1 MRTVQGWLK
10 SLEQCGYINIS
21 YDRGSYESCTRKIY
35 INANYVNPSPD
46 TTGIDGETEA
56 DPETAR
62 AEYVE
67 SPSVNKEYVR
77 QIFAKWNN
85 YGLPNRGEIEFLNRF
100 GRCHQYLKGI
110 SSSDVL
116 SAIDNYASIRQ
127 RSDSWYAKKH
137 NLTFE
142 SFCKV
147 IDKFLDG
154 NFFAEN
160 FCDAPKESKES
171 EQMTNPNI
179 SYKECPKCHH
189 KTAVKM
195 SDIRPIYYHCDNCK
209 QDSTEEQIEDTEKF
223 ANVWHDRRSRN
234 QGKGEERVGDMGARG
249 SRAKAEGR
257 RGKLKVAQAV
267 CRDNGGPERR
277 CGNGDGDR
285 DEGRQTERVLRGLPK
300 AAGRGSPEEVGG
312 RRTDEGGGRIMESER
327 AYWAMIS
334 ANLVALY
341 RQKTAEG
348 MDSFELLDGWERQGT
363 PAEVMQVVRAEA
375 GTRSIERKET
385 SGEVFAGLFGG
396 FLKTQKKLLT
406 K

>member
-1 MRTVQGWLK
+1 MEQPTYYAIIPANVRYDRQLTADEKLLYGEITCLSNAKGYCYASNAYFAELYRVDVRTVQRWLK
-10 SLEQCGYINIS
+10 NLLKCGYVNILYTRDS
-21 YDRGSYESCTRKIY
+21 RESCLRKIY

-46 TTGIDGETEA
+46 TSGIDGETGAE
-56 DPETAR
+56 PEPAR

-67 SPSVNKEYVR
+67 DPSVNKEYVR
-77 QIFAKWNN
+77 QIFAKWSN

-116 SAIDNYASIRQ
+116 SAIDNYASIRR

-195 SDIRPIYYHCDNCK
+195 SNVRPIYYHCDNCK
-209 QDSTEEQIEDTEKF
+209 QDSTEEQIEDTEKLRMYGTTDETEIREKLRKESEIWEREE
-223 ANVWHDRRSRN
+223 AERKRKEEEENAKWLKRYAEIMEARKGGATATETKDDKPKESYEEARKGGATAATATETKDDKPKESYEDYLRRL
-234 QGKGEERVGDMGARG
+234 GEEALKKSESDAQ
-249 SRAKAEGR
+249 AKA
-257 RGKLKVAQAV
+257 A
-267 CRDNGGPERR
+267 
-277 CGNGDGDR
+277 
-285 DEGRQTERVLRGLPK
+285 
-300 AAGRGSPEEVGG
+300 EE
-312 RRTDEGGGRIMESER
+312 
-327 AYWAMIS
+327 
-334 ANLVALY
+334 
-341 RQKTAEG
+341 
-348 MDSFELLDGWERQGT
+348 
-363 PAEVMQVVRAEA
+363 
-375 GTRSIERKET
+375 
-385 SGEVFAGLFGG
+385 
-396 FLKTQKKLLT
+396 
-406 K
+406 

>member
-1 MRTVQGWLK
+1 MEQPTYYAIIPANVRYNSQLTADEKLLYGEITCLSNAKGYCYATNAYFAELYRVDVRTVQRWLK
-10 SLEQCGYINIS
+10 NLLKCGYINVLYTRDS
-21 YDRGSYESCTRKIY
+21 RESCLRKIY
-35 INANYVNPSPD
+35 INANYVNSSPD
-46 TTGIDGETEA
+46 TTGIDSETEA
-56 DPETAR
+56 EPEAEPEPAR

-85 YGLPNRGEIEFLNRF
+85 YRLPNRGEIEFLNRF

-171 EQMTNPNI
+171 EQMTNTNI

-195 SDIRPIYYHCDNCK
+195 SNIKPIYYHCDNCK
-209 QDSTEEQIEDTEKF
+209 QDSTEEQIEDTEKLRMYGTTDE
-223 ANVWHDRRSRN
+223 AEIREKLRKESEIWEREEAERKRKEAEENSKWLKRYAEIMETRKGGAATATATATETKDDKPKESYEDYLRRL
-234 QGKGEERVGDMGARG
+234 GEEALKKSECDAQ
-249 SRAKAEGR
+249 AKA
-257 RGKLKVAQAV
+257 A
-267 CRDNGGPERR
+267 
-277 CGNGDGDR
+277 
-285 DEGRQTERVLRGLPK
+285 
-300 AAGRGSPEEVGG
+300 EE
-312 RRTDEGGGRIMESER
+312 
-327 AYWAMIS
+327 
-334 ANLVALY
+334 
-341 RQKTAEG
+341 
-348 MDSFELLDGWERQGT
+348 
-363 PAEVMQVVRAEA
+363 
-375 GTRSIERKET
+375 
-385 SGEVFAGLFGG
+385 
-396 FLKTQKKLLT
+396 
-406 K
+406 

>member
-1 MRTVQGWLK
+1 MEQPTYYAIIPANVRYNKKLSPNEKLLYGELTCLTHQDGYCFATNSYFARLYGVTVRTVQGWFK
-10 SLEQCGYINIS
+10 ALEQCGYINIR
-21 YDRGSYESCTRKIY
+21 YDRDSYESCTRKIY

-46 TTGIDGETEA
+46 TSGIDGETEA
-56 DPETAR
+56 EPEPAR

-116 SAIDNYASIRQ
+116 SAIDNYASIRR

-160 FCDAPKESKES
+160 FCDAPKESKEPGADGES
-171 EQMTNPNI
+171 GQMTNPSI

-195 SDIRPIYYHCDNCK
+195 SNVRPIYYHCDNCK
-209 QDSTEEQIEDTEKF
+209 QDSTEEQIEDTEKLRMYGTTDE
-223 ANVWHDRRSRN
+223 AEIREKLRKESEMWEREEAERKRKEDEENAKWLKRYAEIMAAREGGATAATATETKDDKPKESYEDYLRRL
-234 QGKGEERVGDMGARG
+234 GEEALKQSEGDAQ
-249 SRAKAEGR
+249 AKA
-257 RGKLKVAQAV
+257 A
-267 CRDNGGPERR
+267 
-277 CGNGDGDR
+277 
-285 DEGRQTERVLRGLPK
+285 
-300 AAGRGSPEEVGG
+300 EE
-312 RRTDEGGGRIMESER
+312 
-327 AYWAMIS
+327 
-334 ANLVALY
+334 
-341 RQKTAEG
+341 
-348 MDSFELLDGWERQGT
+348 
-363 PAEVMQVVRAEA
+363 
-375 GTRSIERKET
+375 
-385 SGEVFAGLFGG
+385 
-396 FLKTQKKLLT
+396 
-406 K
+406 

>member
-1 MRTVQGWLK
+1 MEQPTYYAIIPANVRYNKKLSPNEKLLYGELTCLTHQDGYCFATNSYFARLYGVTVRTVQGWLK

-46 TTGIDGETEA
+46 TTGIDSETEA
-56 DPETAR
+56 EPETAR

-154 NFFAEN
+154 NFFVEN

-189 KTAVKM
+189 KTAIKM

-209 QDSTEEQIEDTEKF
+209 QDSTEEQIEDTEKLRMYGTTDE
-223 ANVWHDRRSRN
+223 AEIREMLRKESEIWEREEAERKRKEDEENAKWLKRYAEIMEPRKGGATTATETKDDKPKESYEDYLRRL
-234 QGKGEERVGDMGARG
+234 GEEALRKSEGDAQ
-249 SRAKAEGR
+249 AKA
-257 RGKLKVAQAV
+257 A
-267 CRDNGGPERR
+267 
-277 CGNGDGDR
+277 
-285 DEGRQTERVLRGLPK
+285 
-300 AAGRGSPEEVGG
+300 EE
-312 RRTDEGGGRIMESER
+312 
-327 AYWAMIS
+327 
-334 ANLVALY
+334 
-341 RQKTAEG
+341 
-348 MDSFELLDGWERQGT
+348 
-363 PAEVMQVVRAEA
+363 
-375 GTRSIERKET
+375 
-385 SGEVFAGLFGG
+385 
-396 FLKTQKKLLT
+396 
-406 K
+406 